1 MNKMVPKFN
10 QKTKDSE
17 NKLPGRDE
25 RAKYRSCERAKVR
38 GGEGKPVMLPDY
50 RHETLLFF
58 GDFVTGLVVGL
69 IADHTNIGSNRNRF
83 TFKGAVP
90 SL

>member
-1 MNKMVPKFN
+1 MNKMVPGFN
-10 QKTKDSE
+10 QKTRDSE

-38 GGEGKPVMLPDY
+38 GGEGKAVMLPDY
-50 RHETLLFF
+50 RHKVLLFF
-58 GDFVTGLVVGL
+58 GDFVSVFVVRL
-69 IADHTNIGSNRNRF
+69 ITDHTNIGSNRNRF